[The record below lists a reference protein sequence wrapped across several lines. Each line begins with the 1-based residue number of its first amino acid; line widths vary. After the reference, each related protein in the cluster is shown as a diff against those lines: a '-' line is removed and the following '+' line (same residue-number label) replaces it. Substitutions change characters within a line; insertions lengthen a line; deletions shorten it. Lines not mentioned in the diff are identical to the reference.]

1 MILEGLTAEE
11 ISHAVKL
18 GDRIVAWR
26 SRNSG
31 ALSTIDATFTKL
43 EEDRIAFASDPTV
56 VAELNALTEEL
67 KLAMFNIYMKY

>member
-11 ISHAVKL
+11 ISKAVTL

-31 ALSTIDATFTKL
+31 ALSTIDATFTNLAAEKL
-43 EEDRIAFASDPTV
+43 NFASDPTV
-56 VAELNALTEEL
+56 VAELDSLTAEL
-67 KLAMFNIYMKY
+67 KQAMYDIYMKY